1 MTRRRLYFFLWIAA
15 GVAAA
20 IAVTVM
26 VRNEIAILHG
36 PNGDFAGYWLNDQ
49 DRLAQRVWSIENEDG
64 QYTIGGLRMGGR
76 RVAQPATLEGAEL
89 VVKDSTTG
97 SRWEARLRIEQGG
110 ERIAVR
116 VSRNGKLV
124 RQLTLRKLPTPSTPD
139 VDWSAFPSGFAAR
152 TIEEGIRALELGIE
166 AYRIDRGS
174 YPPVAAVRPGG
185 TLREF
190 VDGWP
195 VNPTTDKLMKPGATP
210 GDYIYTQG
218 DAGQSYTL
226 AGLLPDGTQ
235 FVVP

>member
-1 MTRRRLYFFLWIAA
+1 MTRRRLYLFLWIAA

-20 IAVTVM
+20 IGVTVM

-36 PNGDFAGYWLNDQ
+36 PSGDFAGYWLNDQ
-49 DRLAQRVWSIENEDG
+49 GHPAQRVWSIEEKDG
-64 QYTIGGLRMGGR
+64 EYTIGGLRLGGR
-76 RVAQPATLEGAEL
+76 VAGPATLEDDEL
-89 VVKDSTTG
+89 VVTDSSTG
-97 SRWEARLRIEQGG
+97 SLWEARLRLQEDG

-116 VSRNGKLV
+116 LSRNGKPV
-124 RQLTLRKLPTPSTPD
+124 RRLTLRRLPTPPTPD

-174 YPPVAAVRPGG
+174 YPPVVAVRPDGA
-185 TLREF
+185 LRLF

-195 VNPTTDKLMKPGATP
+195 VNPMTDKLMRPGATP

-218 DAGQSYTL
+218 EAGQSYIL
-226 AGLLPDGTQ
+226 AGLLPDGQQ

>member
-36 PNGDFAGYWLNDQ
+36 PSGDFAGYWLNDQ
-49 DRLAQRVWSIENEDG
+49 SRPAQRVWSIENEDG
-64 QYTIGGLRMGGR
+64 EYTIGGLRMGGH
-76 RVAQPATLEGAEL
+76 VAGPATLEGAEL

-97 SRWEARLRIEQGG
+97 SRWEARLQLEQGG

-116 VSRNGKLV
+116 VSRNGTVV
-124 RQLTLRKLPTPSTPD
+124 RRLTLLKLPTPSTPNI
-139 VDWSAFPSGFAAR
+139 DWSAFPSGFAAR

-174 YPPVAAVRPGG
+174 YPPVVAVRPGG

-195 VNPTTDKLMKPGATP
+195 VNPMTDDLMKPGATP
-210 GDYIYTQG
+210 GDYLYTQG
-218 DAGQSYTL
+218 ETGQSYTL